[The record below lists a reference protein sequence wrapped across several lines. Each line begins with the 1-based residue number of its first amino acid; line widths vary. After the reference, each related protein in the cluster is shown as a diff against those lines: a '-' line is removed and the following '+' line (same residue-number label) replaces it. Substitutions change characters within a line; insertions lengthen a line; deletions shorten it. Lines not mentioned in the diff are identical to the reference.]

1 MGDHISWFI
10 RENRPINVFC
20 MSPKYDLIIREE
32 DGEMKIKQIVAID
45 LEGAIAQGKLESSD
59 LKGIVYSDQ
68 NEASSM

>member
-1 MGDHISWFI
+1 
-10 RENRPINVFC
+10 
-20 MSPKYDLIIREE
+20 
-32 DGEMKIKQIVAID
+32 MKIKQIVAID